1 MKCEYPLPKKRIS
14 PVDHISPNAVASTPS
29 STEELTSFSPFTPA
43 NGPPLETFLSTDNV
57 QCLRLMHHFCIFT
70 AKTLSVE
77 PAGHELLQTHLV
89 NVAFDYTFL
98 LHTVLAL
105 ASLHLSRIDQSLQD
119 SYMQQAGK
127 HHDAGI
133 AMFRNDIQN
142 IDETNYEA
150 VLFFAAIMDPY
161 STAISMSAIDAN
173 HALDSILQ
181 SFALT
186 RRLRPMVA
194 QFYPAVLASSFA
206 RLIPKDTQ
214 GVDWQRTESPINT
227 ELVKLRKFSD
237 VVQHLYPPDIVEA
250 YSSAI
255 HILDLVF
262 EQVASQLPNLPSH
275 ALVKMWVHLVK
286 PRFLEL
292 LSERQPGALIIFAHY
307 GVLLKRI
314 DHYWFLEGFAEQV
327 LHIAD
332 TFVPGEWKAWLDW
345 PREQIYAGRE
355 VS

>member
-1 MKCEYPLPKKRIS
+1 MKCEYPLPKKRT
-14 PVDHISPNAVASTPS
+14 PVDHISPSAVASTPS

-43 NGPPLETFLSTDNV
+43 NGNPQEVSLSTDNV
-57 QCLRLMHHFCIFT
+57 QYLRLMHHFCIVT
-70 AKTLSVE
+70 AKTLSLE
-77 PAGHELLQTHLV
+77 AAGQELLQTHLV
-89 NVAFDYTFL
+89 NVALDYTFL
-98 LHTVLAL
+98 LHAVLAL
-105 ASLHLSRIDQSLQD
+105 ASLHLSRIDQSLRET
-119 SYMQQAGK
+119 YLQQAGK

-133 AMFRNDIQN
+133 ALFRNGIQH

-150 VLFFAAIMDPY
+150 VLFFAAILDPY
-161 STAISMSAIDAN
+161 STAISMSAIDAD

-194 QFYPAVLASSFA
+194 QFYPVVLASEFA

-214 GVDWQRTESPINT
+214 GIDWERAELPLNT

-250 YSSAI
+250 YRSAI
-255 HILDLVF
+255 HVLDLVF
-262 EQVASQLPNLPSH
+262 EQVSSHLPNVPSH
-275 ALVKMWVHLVK
+275 ALVKMWVHTVK

-307 GVLLKRI
+307 GVLLKRV
-314 DHYWFLEGFAEQV
+314 DHYWFLKGFAEQV

-332 TFVPGEWKAWLDW
+332 TFVPGEWKTWLEW

-355 VS
+355 VL

>member
-1 MKCEYPLPKKRIS
+1 MKCEYPPPKKRTL
-14 PVDHISPNAVASTPS
+14 VDHMSPNAAIASTPS
-29 STEELTSFSPFTPA
+29 STEDMTNFSPFTPA
-43 NGPPLETFLSTDNV
+43 NASQELSLSTDNIE
-57 QCLRLMHHFCIFT
+57 CLRLMHHFCIFT
-70 AKTLSVE
+70 AKTLSGDLE
-77 PAGHELLQTHLV
+77 GQELLQTHLIS
-89 NVAFDYTFL
+89 VALDYNFL
-98 LHTVLAL
+98 LHAVLAL
-105 ASLHLSRIDQSLQD
+105 ASLHLSRIDQTLRET
-119 SYMQQAGK
+119 YLQQAGK

-133 AMFRNDIQN
+133 SLFRNDIQN

-150 VLFFAAIMDPY
+150 VLFFAAILNPY

-186 RRLRPMVA
+186 RRLRPMVW
-194 QFYPAVLASSFA
+194 QFHSTVLASRFI

-214 GVDWQRTESPINT
+214 GIDWERTELPVNT

-237 VVQHLYPPDIVEA
+237 VVQQLYPPDILEA
-250 YSSAI
+250 YGSAI
-255 HILDLVF
+255 RLLDLVF

-275 ALVKMWVHLVK
+275 ALVKMWVHMVK

-332 TFVPGEWKAWLDW
+332 TFVPGEWKSWLDW
-345 PREQIYAGRE
+345 PREQICAGRE
-355 VS
+355 SS

>member
-43 NGPPLETFLSTDNV
+43 NGPPQETSLNTDNV
-57 QCLRLMHHFCIFT
+57 LYLRLMHHFCIVT
-70 AKTLSVE
+70 AKTLSAD
-77 PAGHELLQTHLV
+77 PAGQELLQTHLV
-89 NVAFDYTFL
+89 NVALDCTFL
-98 LHTVLAL
+98 LHALLAL
-105 ASLHLSRIDQSLQD
+105 ASLHLSRIDQSLRET
-119 SYMQQAGK
+119 YMQQAGK

-142 IDETNYEA
+142 IDESNYEA
-150 VLFFAAIMDPY
+150 VLFFAAILDPY
-161 STAISMSAIDAN
+161 STAISMSATDVN

-194 QFYPAVLASSFA
+194 QFYPTVLASSFT

-214 GVDWQRTESPINT
+214 GLDWQRTESPMNT

-237 VVQHLYPPDIVEA
+237 VVEHLYPPDIVEA
-250 YSSAI
+250 YKGAV
-255 HILDLVF
+255 HVLDLVF
-262 EQVASQLPNLPSH
+262 EHVANQRPNLPSH

-345 PREQIYAGRE
+345 PREQIYAGHE